1 MLNAKYLVFDTLN
14 TKKPFSSGVL
24 NAKIFSMS
32 EQYNLKYGRIRT
44 RMVKVLLVFYSL
56 LSLLSHHFIP
66 FFLSSLILPQTFQST
81 LLFFFHSFFFSLLLL
96 LSLPFSLATPLLNL
110 MPISIAMVFIF
121 HFLFIFI
128 FCNDLMGGFSS
139 GWVQMVMG
147 KSMVVGCDG
156 QIQWWMGQPVGGLQ
170 WYERFGGDGF

>member
-66 FFLSSLILPQTFQST
+66 FFLSS
-81 LLFFFHSFFFSLLLL
+81 HSSLDIPINSSLL
-96 LSLPFSLATPLLNL
+96 LSLFFLLTVVASLSSFQPRHPTPQLDANLYCYGFYFS
-110 MPISIAMVFIF
+110 FYF
-121 HFLFIFI
+121 YFYFL
-128 FCNDLMGGFSS
+128 
-139 GWVQMVMG
+139 Q
-147 KSMVVGCDG
+147 
-156 QIQWWMGQPVGGLQ
+156 
-170 WYERFGGDGF
+170 